1 MKPFRCAGALKSVSL
16 MSGPLNTSIL
26 MTCRVA
32 ECGLIWLIEPP
43 QGGQPSFLPG
53 RNKMFWIRKLTSR
66 CLAATLGK
74 NTEQSHA
81 LVTNRP
87 ESRLH
92 FQASGTFGRFSA
104 AGQTEAVEMAT
115 SNLPGIQLCELPI
128 VAACWNSSSLFDC
141 SHGSLA

>member
-1 MKPFRCAGALKSVSL
+1 MKPSPCAGALKSLSL
-16 MSGPLNTSIL
+16 MGGPLNTSIL
-26 MTCRVA
+26 KTYRLGGCV
-32 ECGLIWLIEPP
+32 LILSIEPP
-43 QGGQPSFLPG
+43 QGGRPSFLPG
-53 RNKMFWIRKLTSR
+53 RNKMLWIRKPTSR
-66 CLAATLGK
+66 YLAATLDK

-81 LVTNRP
+81 LVTKQP